1 MRVIDH
7 LSKWA
12 GHVVLRTT
20 MLPFPR
26 VLGRG
31 IRLLALRNGAE
42 PFSVTTSDGIR
53 LDGLRIRASS
63 PVPGKLPVVICHGW
77 VECKEFHLHRA
88 RQLAN
93 AGHDVM
99 LYDHRAHGRS
109 RGRVVTFSVR
119 EREDAVAVL
128 DDLQQRGWLHDRVIL
143 VGHSMGAST
152 AIHTACVDDRVAG
165 VVAFAPFSD
174 FAKAILS
181 FRDKLKL
188 PLKDKWIIRG
198 FEEACR
204 QCGFDIQD
212 TCTVTAVAD
221 LETPVLIIEAELDT
235 NLPPE
240 LHSRPILA
248 AKQLGEAHVFEVKGA
263 NHLNISHKN
272 WPGVEERV
280 VEFCK
285 EVSEAA
291 AEPVTA

>member
-1 MRVIDH
+1 MCDH
-7 LSKWA
+7 IAKWL
-12 GHVVLRTT
+12 GHAVLRSTA
-20 MLPFPR
+20 LPFPR

-31 IRLLALRNGAE
+31 IRRLALRKGAE
-42 PFSVTTSDGIR
+42 PFSVTTDDGIR
-53 LDGLRIRASS
+53 LDGLRIRAQN
-63 PVPGKLPVVICHGW
+63 PVPGRLPVVICHGW

-93 AGHDVM
+93 AGHDVL

-109 RGRVVTFSVR
+109 RGLVVTFSVR
-119 EREDAVAVL
+119 ERVDAVAVL
-128 DDLQQRGWLHDRVIL
+128 DHLQERGWINDGVIML
-143 VGHSMGAST
+143 GHSMGAST
-152 AIHTACVDDRVAG
+152 AIHAARADDRVAG

-174 FAKAILS
+174 FSRAILS

-188 PLKDKWIIRG
+188 PLRDRWIIRG

-204 QCGFDIQD
+204 QSGFDIQD

-248 AKQLGEAHVFEVKGA
+248 AKQRGDAHVFEVKGA

-285 EVSEAA
+285 EVSEAVG
-291 AEPVTA
+291 EPVTA